1 MSELTEYQH
10 AQLTGLTECY
20 IHTHPRV
27 DNYTFPHGAFSD
39 LISQTATINTATP
52 MRFRTTDIADGVS
65 VGGTNS
71 TRLIVPESGVYN
83 IQFSAQL
90 SNADSS
96 EHDIDIWFS
105 TNGTNLVNSN
115 TSITVL
121 KKQAG
126 VNGHAVAAW
135 NIFVRLA
142 KGEYAEIYWSTPN
155 ASVFLEYAA
164 AKTSPVRPAIPSVIV
179 TVSFVSDR

>member
-1 MSELTEYQH
+1 MSELTEYQY

-39 LISQTATINTATP
+39 LISQTATINTATA
-52 MRFRTTDIADGVS
+52 MKLRTTDVADGVEIA
-65 VGGTNS
+65 NS
-71 TRLIVPESGVYN
+71 TQIVVPRAGVYN

-90 SNADSS
+90 SNADSN

-105 TNGTNLVNSN
+105 ANNTNIPNSN
-115 TSITVL
+115 TAITVL

-142 KGEYAEIYWSTPN
+142 KGEYAEIYWSTPH

-164 AKTSPVRPAIPSVIV
+164 AKTSPTRPAIPSVIC
-179 TVSFVSDR
+179 TVSFVSE